1 MSDHVETVT
10 FEEFDALLKPDG
22 PVSLVAKQLLRPA
35 SIDEEGTEAIFP
47 PSYANPSG
55 NKGDPPVYNIDVL
68 DPWDPS
74 KNVCVLDSIPSQANR
89 MEPLFSQPPY
99 DALIPQ
105 YSVKFN
111 DELPVFNVTQI
122 GHRLADAAFRGTTL
136 RTEIVE
142 AFKAYAKGDASKI
155 ARIGPTSLVFGAWDS
170 RGIGVKVPRLINS
183 IIRAFNVREIK
194 RSAQYTPPIKY
205 EQEGLIPAGLEGKPS
220 DHGLADVPSPHTIGG
235 VHVYGDIRRDFS
247 LNLELLRE
255 LRGANADETQ
265 RLQRYILGLALLA
278 FTATQK
284 TYLRQGCQLLPKGD
298 AVWRRF
304 SAKGKDESWAAP
316 ANLDELA
323 SAAAGKFGVTQPT
336 SQPFQFDKSR
346 LKESIEGDA
355 KKKADKKAA
364 SAGDPVANI
373 RSLVDELE
381 PAKGD
386 KFSTSKTS
394 KLTKLQEAVAKIEAD
409 ASADDTLKKL
419 AGELKPLLT
428 ADTGAAARK
437 RQMLALFPDTYQGA
451 TTEATAT
458 SDQTSPEVGQ

>member
-1 MSDHVETVT
+1 MPEIASPD
-10 FEEFDALLKPDG
+10 FKEFDALLRTDG
-22 PVSLVAKQLLRPA
+22 PVLLVAKQLLGPA
-35 SIDEEGTEAIFP
+35 SIDDEKTESVFP

-55 NKGDPPVYNIDVL
+55 KKDDPPVYNIDVL

-99 DALIPQ
+99 DKLIPQ

-111 DELPVFNVTQI
+111 DELPVFNITQI

-136 RTEIVE
+136 RSQIVE
-142 AFKAYAKGDASKI
+142 AFKAFAKGDASKI
-155 ARIGPTSLVFGAWDS
+155 ARLGPTSLVFGAWDS

-220 DHGLADVPSPHTIGG
+220 DHGLADVPSPRTIGG

-265 RLQRYILGLALLA
+265 KLQRYVLGLALIA

-284 TYLRQGCQLLPKGD
+284 TSLRQGCQLLPKGEPE
-298 AVWRRF
+298 WRQF
-304 SAKGKDESWAAP
+304 CAKGKDEPWIAP
-316 ANLDELA
+316 VNVEVLVE
-323 SAAAGKFGVTQPT
+323 AAAKGFGIAQPT
-336 SQPFQFDKSR
+336 DQPLQFDKAR
-346 LKESIEGDA
+346 LKASIDSDA

-364 SAGDPVANI
+364 SAGDPIANL
-373 RSLVDELE
+373 RTLVDELR
-381 PAKGD
+381 PATGD
-386 KFSTSKTS
+386 KFSTSKSST
-394 KLTKLQEAVAKIEAD
+394 LTRLQQAVAKIEED
-409 ASADDTLKKL
+409 TSADETLKKL
-419 AGELKPLLT
+419 AGKLKPLLT
-428 ADTGAAARK
+428 ADPGAATRK
-437 RQMLALFPDTYQGA
+437 QQMLALFSTIDQNAPAEAA
-451 TTEATAT
+451 TTNDE
-458 SDQTSPEVGQ
+458 TSPEAAQ